1 MMLPLSFDAAVL
13 GSGSL
18 YRSSRTGVHRYVS
31 ELARGLVERTD
42 LDLRLVSTGRGGWLD
57 LVTREA
63 VRKELPRGLEGYHG
77 WRGLP
82 SSLTSPL
89 SRGILDARDKG
100 RISETAAAGLFQF
113 AGKLSC
119 HRPPRISTGIFHSPA
134 HALPKLPPSVRRV
147 ITIHDMIPQKFPQ
160 WCRQPETF
168 LRILDSIDTARD
180 HVVCDSGSTRND
192 FLDFVPMAPER
203 VHTVH
208 LATSGS
214 FAPVAPEFRRPVL
227 KRHGIEGRFL
237 LSVATLEP
245 RKNLDGL
252 LKAFAALSAD
262 PEGRDLSLV
271 LIGAKGW
278 MMEALDAQLAELGDL
293 RRRVIF
299 PGFVHDD
306 ELPALYS
313 ACEAFVFPSIY
324 EGFGLPPLEAM
335 ACGAPAVCLANSSL
349 PEVIGEAVPLVRDTA
364 TDSLA
369 QGILEAMKLPRDARG
384 HAPSRAQAARFSW
397 GKTIEE
403 TVAAYRSVV
412 SA

>member
-1 MMLPLSFDAAVL
+1 MAVL

-31 ELARGLVERTD
+31 ELARAMSRRSD

-63 VRKELPRGLEGYHG
+63 VRRELPHGLDTYRS
-77 WRGLP
+77 WRGAP
-82 SSLTSPL
+82 VSLTSLL
-89 SRGILDARDKG
+89 SRSLLHGKDRGIL
-100 RISETAAAGLFQF
+100 SETLTAGLFQF

-119 HRPPRISTGIFHSPA
+119 HRPPRISSGIFHSPA
-134 HALPKLPPSVRRV
+134 HALPTLPASVRRV

-160 WCRQPETF
+160 WCRQPEIF
-168 LRILDSIDTARD
+168 LRILDSIDTVRD
-180 HVVCDSGSTRND
+180 HVVCVSDSTRND
-192 FLDFVPMAPER
+192 FLDFVTMDPSR

-214 FAPVAPEFRRPVL
+214 FAPVPRKACLPAL

-252 LKAFAALSAD
+252 LKAFAALASDSA
-262 PEGRDLSLV
+262 GRDLKFV

-278 MMEALDAQLAELGDL
+278 MMESIHAQLAELGDL
-293 RRRVIF
+293 RNRVIF

-313 ACEAFVFPSIY
+313 ACEAFVFPSVY

-335 ACGAPAVCLANSSL
+335 ACGAPAVCLSNSSL
-349 PEVIGEAVPLVRDTA
+349 PEVIGDATPLVQDTS
-364 TDSLA
+364 TEGLA
-369 QGILEAMKLPRDARG
+369 QGILDAMKLPRDAQG
-384 HAPSRAQAARFSW
+384 HAPSRAQAAKFSW
-397 GKTIEE
+397 ERTAEE
-403 TVAAYRSVV
+403 TVAVYRKVM
-412 SA
+412 A